1 MDKKTYQR
9 MVAELR
15 QLSNRIDKL
24 NVFIVKDCFK
34 KLSGH
39 EQIMLMEQLNAMKW
53 YYHSLKN
60 RVLFYHDK
68 EVKENGRPFTEDPV
82 K

>member
-24 NVFIVKDCFK
+24 NVFLVKDSFK

-39 EQIMLMEQLNAMKW
+39 EQIMIMDQLNAMKW

-68 EVKENGRPFTEDPV
+68 EVLKNGRPFTEDPV

>member
-1 MDKKTYQR
+1 MDKRTYQR
-9 MVAELR
+9 MNAELR
-15 QLSNRIDKL
+15 QLSNRIDRL
-24 NVFIVKDCFK
+24 TVFTITDTFK

-39 EQIMLMEQLNAMKW
+39 EQIMINEQLNAMTW
-53 YYHSLKN
+53 YYHSMKK

-68 EVKENGRPFTEDPV
+68 EVAENGRPFTEDPV

>member
-1 MDKKTYQR
+1 MDKRTLQR

-24 NVFIVKDCFK
+24 NVFTVTDTYE
-34 KLSGH
+34 KLS
-39 EQIMLMEQLNAMKW
+39 EQERIWINEQLNAMRW
-53 YYHSLKN
+53 YYHSLKH
-60 RVLFYHDK
+60 RVLFYSDK
-68 EVKENGRPFTEDPV
+68 EVLKNGRPFTEDPV